1 MAPSVSRVRDLLL
14 LLHILSAMTWF
25 GAGAWG
31 LIAVRRVQR
40 VQGTEEADILLQ
52 KMELVENR
60 VFPPAAILVLL
71 SGVGLVLNG
80 SAGWGDMFVYLG
92 MTGVIVSM
100 ALGGAVG
107 GRLNRE
113 LADAREAGD
122 TVKTAGLVNR
132 WLNLGRIELLILLVI
147 VALMVYKPL

>member
-1 MAPSVSRVRDLLL
+1 MRNLLL
-14 LLHILSAMTWF
+14 LVHVLGAMIWI
-25 GAGAWG
+25 GAGVWG
-31 LIAVRRVQR
+31 LVAVRRVQR
-40 VQGTEEADILLQ
+40 VQGTEHADDLLQ

-71 SGVGLVLNG
+71 SGIGLVLNG

-92 MTGVIVSM
+92 MAGVIVSM
-100 ALGGAVG
+100 AMGGALG

-113 LADAREAGD
+113 LSSARAAED

-132 WLNLGRIELLILLVI
+132 WLNLGRIELLILVLV